1 MNGFAYLDKYGIMH
15 AVSSKEDALRYS
27 KNGKTVFTDLCGG
40 DGYLDENEMNV
51 FINTSDKAFFH
62 GKNSNKDHEL
72 SETEFARKY
81 PKTYAIYK
89 QLI

>member
-1 MNGFAYLDKYGIMH
+1 MNGYAYLDKYGILH
-15 AVSSKEDALRYS
+15 AVSSKEDALSYS
-27 KNGKTVFTDLCGG
+27 KNGKTASTDLCGG
-40 DGYLDENEMNV
+40 DGYLDENGMNV
-51 FINTSDKAFFH
+51 YINASEKTFSH